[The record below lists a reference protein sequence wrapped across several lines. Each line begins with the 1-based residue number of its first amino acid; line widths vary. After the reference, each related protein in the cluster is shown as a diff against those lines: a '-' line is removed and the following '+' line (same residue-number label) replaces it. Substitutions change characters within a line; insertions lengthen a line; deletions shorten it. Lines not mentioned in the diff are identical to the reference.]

1 MQCRLH
7 YNSDGVM
14 EIAIKKAGREDAP
27 IIAQAVAMAIG
38 EESVAEYCGEN
49 YLAVLE
55 EIAGTQGTQYS
66 YANSLVA
73 FVDGEPAGAIVGYDG
88 AMLYPLRENTLSIVG
103 KYNPAVPHLPDE
115 TSQGEFYLDSLGVL
129 PHFRGCGVASAL
141 IRAICSVASE
151 AGCGR
156 VGLIVEKERPLVEK
170 LYASLGFR
178 RVGTKEFLGHPMWHM
193 QMELT
198 AQ

>member
-1 MQCRLH
+1 
-7 YNSDGVM
+7 M
-14 EIAIKKAGREDAP
+14 EIAIKKASPEDAP
-27 IIAQAVAMAIG
+27 IIAKAVAMAIG

-55 EIAGTQGTQYS
+55 EVAGAEGTQYS
-66 YANSLVA
+66 YTNSLVA

-88 AMLYPLRENTLSIVG
+88 ALLYPLRENTLSIVG
-103 KYNPAVPHLPDE
+103 KYNPAIPHLPDE

-129 PHFRGCGVASAL
+129 PQFRGCGVASAL
-141 IRAICSVASE
+141 IWAICSVASD
-151 AGCGR
+151 ADCSR